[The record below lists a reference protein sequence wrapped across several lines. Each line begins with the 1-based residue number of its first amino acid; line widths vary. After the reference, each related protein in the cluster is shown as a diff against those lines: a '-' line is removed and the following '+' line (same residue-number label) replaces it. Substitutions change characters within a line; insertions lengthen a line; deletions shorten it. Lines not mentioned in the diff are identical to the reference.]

1 LPKTNTQNLKRLLIM
16 KDERGLYY
24 YPSSSNHRVRMYV
37 KAHDGV
43 VWFRMWNA
51 DDPQLWEQHEWVP
64 YGAIL
69 KAAEMYAGK
78 NFDPRRAYDIELA
91 KALIDDNA

>member
-1 LPKTNTQNLKRLLIM
+1 M

-24 YPSSSNHRVRMYV
+24 YPSPDNHRVRMYV
-37 KAHDGV
+37 KAEAGSI
-43 VWFRMWNA
+43 WFRMWNA
-51 DDPQLWEQHEWVP
+51 DDPQLWEQHDWVP

-69 KAAEMYAGK
+69 KATGMYTGK

-91 KALIDDNA
+91 KTLIDENP

>member
-1 LPKTNTQNLKRLLIM
+1 M

-24 YPSSSNHRVRMYV
+24 YPSPDNHRVRMYV
-37 KAHDGV
+37 KAEAGSI
-43 VWFRMWNA
+43 WFRMWNA
-51 DDPQLWEQHEWVP
+51 DDPKLWEQHDWVP

-69 KAAEMYAGK
+69 KATEMYNGK

-91 KALIDDNA
+91 KTLIDENP

>member
-1 LPKTNTQNLKRLLIM
+1 M

-24 YPSSSNHRVRMYV
+24 YPAPNNLRVRMYV
-37 KAHDGV
+37 KEAEGV
-43 VWFRMWNA
+43 IWFRMWNA
-51 DDPQLWEQHEWVP
+51 DDPQLWEQHDWVP

-69 KAAEMYAGK
+69 KAADMYTGK

-91 KALIDDNA
+91 RALIEEDA